1 MIEFINVSKT
11 YGNRKVLDN
20 INLKLP
26 KEGLVIIKGPS
37 GCGKT
42 TLLNLLSGLID
53 FNGDISIDNK
63 HINLMNQNDKDE
75 FRLKN
80 YGFIFQDFKLFE
92 NESVLNNIMLPLE
105 AISSTSKENKIR
117 KCKDLAIM
125 VGLKKNIK
133 QKVNKLSGGEKQRTA
148 IARALVN
155 NPKIVLADEPTGALD
170 SKTAEEIMKILRKVS
185 SRSLVVMVSH
195 DEQISKKYA
204 DVLIDMLDG
213 KIVNIK
219 TMNRKHK
226 NEYIPISK
234 SFYNHKKSSIPSSF
248 LIHHIVNSIKQK
260 KWRTMICNMVT
271 SLGLIGVGLA
281 TSLSSSISNNIKNSY
296 KKIIDDSKV
305 TISLKNQDKSIYGQ
319 YAASYYEIMEI
330 ADKYQEYIY
339 DVGVTYH
346 NDFESF
352 FPHSNCICLADTIY
366 RSPIEGIS
374 ARHINEFRWLDIEK
388 PEKIYPEE
396 ISYLENDEVV
406 LSLTIDMIYDICYEL
421 KIERTVTSLSRYL
434 QSQKLRMYFDLRN
447 DNWEYSD
454 QQIFTVVG
462 FTLEKQAGIYHN
474 NHMWNEYMFETRMR
488 FPTIDNLNGETSLPW
503 ILKKIYYIY
512 TNNNRDDFLAISH
525 QKEDLDPFIFEIA
538 NKTFYPWLLNEKSA
552 KDTQRLLVFA
562 DTLNNMPMYYFDF
575 FKEFTSDIKNPIYAS
590 NGGYAI
596 YPSSMLY
603 GFSNYMYFSNS
614 EDTLLET
621 IDFQT
626 NNSVNNNENV
636 KLPDGVLSGHFSQS
650 LNGGVNYKICEEKIA
665 VGRSPSNYDE
675 IVISSKMAKD
685 LYSGD
690 AINKQ
695 LHIAYL
701 YSQSRSKDGTLIKQ
715 FKSAEIQIV
724 GVVEEKNNVIYHNEY
739 WPIIFFQTRLDVSA
753 FNLSIN
759 AVMVDVINKKD
770 INEVVNKLKIAFPEF
785 EVMEPMSE
793 INKSINTIC
802 SYIQIALICFSVIAV
817 IISTILLSICNYLYI
832 LENRKDIGLVR
843 CIGVNKKEARK
854 FSLTHSVIMCFISFA
869 LSSIELFFLSLLISY
884 EMSNQMSTAFSFSFN
899 PLALIYM
906 FLLAFFISII
916 SSLLISRRINKLDP
930 ISALKG

>member
-42 TLLNLLSGLID
+42 TLLNLLSGLIE

-63 HINLMNQNDKDE
+63 HINLMNQNQKDE

-105 AISSTSKENKIR
+105 AVSSSSRESKIR

-133 QKVNKLSGGEKQRTA
+133 QKVNKLSGGEKQRVA

-170 SKTAEEIMKILRKVS
+170 SKTAEEIMEMLRKVS
-185 SRSLVVMVSH
+185 SRSLVVVVSH
-195 DEQISKKYA
+195 DEQIAKKYA
-204 DVLIDMLDG
+204 DILIDMLDG
-213 KIVNIK
+213 KIVSIK
-219 TMNRKHK
+219 ANKRKHK
-226 NEYIPISK
+226 SEYIPIAK
-234 SFYNHKKSSIPSSF
+234 SFYTQKKPSIPSSF
-248 LIHHIVNSIKQK
+248 LIHHIANSLKQK

-281 TSLSSSISNNIKNSY
+281 TSLSSSISSNIKNSY

-352 FPHSNCICLADTIY
+352 FPHSNCICLADTTY
-366 RSPIEGIS
+366 RVPIEGIS
-374 ARHINEFRWLDIEK
+374 ARHINEFRWLDVDK
-388 PEKIYPEE
+388 PKKIYPEE
-396 ISYLENDEVV
+396 ISYLENDEVI

-434 QSQKLRMYFDLRN
+434 QTNKLRMYFDLRN

-462 FTLEKQAGIYHN
+462 FTLEKDAGIYHN
-474 NHMWNEYMFETRMR
+474 NHMWNEYMFEERMR
-488 FPTIDNLNGETSLPW
+488 FPTIDNLTAETTLPW
-503 ILKKIYYIY
+503 YLKKIYYIY
-512 TNNNRDDFLAISH
+512 TNDNRDEFLSLSH
-525 QKEDLDPFIFEIA
+525 KNQDLDPFLFEIA
-538 NKTFYPWLLNEKSA
+538 NKTYYPWLLREKSA
-552 KDTQRLLVFA
+552 KNTQRLLVFA
-562 DTLNNMPMYYFDF
+562 NTLSNMPMYYFDL
-575 FKEFTSDIKNPIYAS
+575 FKGMTEDIEHPLYAS

-603 GFSNYMYFSNS
+603 GFSNYMYFSSN
-614 EDTLLET
+614 EDSLLDT
-621 IDFQT
+621 IDFAT
-626 NNSVNNNENV
+626 NNSPNANESI
-636 KLPDGVLSGHFSQS
+636 KLPDGVLTGHFSQTLS
-650 LNGGVNYKICEEKIA
+650 GGVNYQICNENLLS
-665 VGRSPSNYDE
+665 GRSPSTFDE

-685 LYSGD
+685 MFEGD
-690 AINKQ
+690 AINQ
-695 LHIAYL
+695 ELHIAYL
-701 YSQSRSKDGTLIKQ
+701 YSQTRNQDGVLLKQ
-715 FKSAEIQIV
+715 FKTTKVQVV
-724 GVVEEKNNVIYHNEY
+724 GIKESDNNVIYHNEY
-739 WPIIFFQTRLDVSA
+739 WPIVFFQTRLDVSV

-759 AVMVDVINKKD
+759 AVMVDVVNKKN
-770 INEVVNKLKIAFPEF
+770 ISEVVDKLKTAFPDF

-802 SYIQIALICFSVIAV
+802 SYIQIALVCFSIIAV
-817 IISTILLSICNYLYI
+817 VISTILLSICNYLYI
-832 LENRKDIGLVR
+832 LENKKDIGLVR

-854 FSLTHSVIMCFISFA
+854 FSVTHCVIMCFISFA
-869 LSSIELFFLSLLISY
+869 LSSIELFFLSFLISY
-884 EMSNQMSTAFSFSFN
+884 EMSNQMSTKFSFSFN
-899 PLALIYM
+899 PLSLVYM
-906 FLLAFFISII
+906 FLLAFFISIS
-916 SSLLISRRINKLDP
+916 SSLFISRRINKLDP

>member
-1 MIEFINVSKT
+1 MIEFINVCKT

-26 KEGLVIIKGPS
+26 NEGLVIIKGPS

-53 FNGDISIDNK
+53 FNGDIVFDNK
-63 HINLMNQNDKDE
+63 HINLMNQNQKDE
-75 FRLKN
+75 FRLRN

-105 AISSTSKENKIR
+105 AMSATSKENKVR

-133 QKVNKLSGGEKQRTA
+133 QKVNKLSGGEKQRVA

-170 SKTAEEIMKILRKVS
+170 SKTAEEIMGILSKVS

-195 DEQISKKYA
+195 DYQIAKKYA
-204 DVLIDMLDG
+204 DILIDMLDG
-213 KIVNIK
+213 RIMSIK
-219 TMNRKHK
+219 TNKKKHK
-226 NEYIPISK
+226 PDYIPIAK
-234 SFYNHKKSSIPSSF
+234 SFYSHMKPSIPSSF
-248 LIHHIVNSIKQK
+248 LIHHIGNSIKQK
-260 KWRTMICNMVT
+260 KWRTMICNLVT

-281 TSLSSSISNNIKNSY
+281 TSLSSSISQNIKNSY
-296 KKIIDDSKV
+296 AKIIDDSKV

-346 NDFESF
+346 SDFESF
-352 FPHSNCICLADTIY
+352 FPHSNCICLADTTY
-366 RSPIEGIS
+366 RVPIEGIS

-396 ISYLENDEVV
+396 ISYLENDEVI

-434 QSQKLRMYFDLRN
+434 QTNKLRMYFDLRN

-462 FTLEKQAGIYHN
+462 FTLEKTAGIYHN
-474 NHMWNEYMFETRMR
+474 NHMWNEYMFEERMR
-488 FPTIDNLNGETSLPW
+488 FPTIDNLNTQTALPW
-503 ILKKIYYIY
+503 YLKKIYYIY
-512 TNNNRDDFLAISH
+512 VYNNRDDFLSLTH
-525 QKEDLDPFIFEIA
+525 KNQDLDPFIFEIA
-538 NKTFYPWLLNEKSA
+538 NKTYYPWLLSEKSA

-562 DTLNNMPMYYFDF
+562 NTLSNMPMYYFDI
-575 FKEFTSDIKNPIYAS
+575 FKDMTNDIKNPIYAS
-590 NGGYAI
+590 NGGYSI

-603 GFSNYMYFSNS
+603 GFSNYMYFTGS
-614 EDTLLET
+614 EDAILDT
-621 IDFQT
+621 IDFAT
-626 NNSVNNNENV
+626 NNSPNNNETIQ
-636 KLPDGVLSGHFSQS
+636 LPDGVLTGHFSQTLS
-650 LNGGVNYKICEEKIA
+650 GGVNFQLCDDNL
-665 VGRSPSNYDE
+665 VSGRVPNGFDE
-675 IVISSKMAKD
+675 IVISSKMAKE
-685 LYSGD
+685 SFNGD
-690 AINKQ
+690 AINQ
-695 LHIAYL
+695 ELNIAYL
-701 YSQSRSKDGTLIKQ
+701 FSQTRSKDGTLIKQ
-715 FKSAEIQIV
+715 FKTTKVQVVGIKESENNIV
-724 GVVEEKNNVIYHNEY
+724 YHNEY
-739 WPIIFFQTRLDVSA
+739 WPIVFFQTHLDVSA

-759 AVMVDVINKKD
+759 AVMVDVVNKKN
-770 INEVVNKLKIAFPEF
+770 ISEVVNKLKTAFPEF
-785 EVMEPMSE
+785 EVVEPMSD

-802 SYIQIALICFSVIAV
+802 SYIEIALICFSVIAV
-817 IISTILLSICNYLYI
+817 LISTILLSICNYLYI
-832 LENRKDIGLVR
+832 LENKKDIGLVR

-854 FSLTHSVIMCFISFA
+854 FSITHSLIMCFISFA
-869 LSSIELFFLSLLISY
+869 LSSIELFFISFLISF
-884 EMSNQMSTAFSFSFN
+884 EMSNQMNTDFNFSFN
-899 PLALIYM
+899 PLSLVYM
-906 FLLAFFISII
+906 FLLAFFISIA
-916 SSLLISRRINKLDP
+916 SSLFISQRINRLDP
-930 ISALKG
+930 IAALKG